1 MKLAD
6 LFGNSI
12 VHKDIL
18 LICDIFFDP
27 LLTETSSQ
35 SLKCSEGNWSMY
47 MWEVSDNHAWIRI
60 LPSSVHDIFC
70 TFNEIIQFKQ
80 INSYPQADMYHPFYS
95 KVLIVNLNE
104 IQFLNR
110 SIENRDSL
118 HRNSARRKTI
128 NNWFICQCVF
138 IEIWSTREVWR
149 ERKICKS
156 RSRCSREQI

>member
-1 MKLAD
+1 M
-6 LFGNSI
+6 

-18 LICDIFFDP
+18 LTCDIFFDP
-27 LLTETSSQ
+27 LLTKTSSQ
-35 SLKCSEGNWSMY
+35 SLKCSEGNLSMY
-47 MWEVSDNHAWIRI
+47 MCEVSDNRAWIRI

-70 TFNEIIQFKQ
+70 TFNEIIQLKQ

-128 NNWFICQCVF
+128 NNWFIRQCVF

-149 ERKICKS
+149 ARKMRKS
-156 RSRCSREQI
+156 RSRCSREQL